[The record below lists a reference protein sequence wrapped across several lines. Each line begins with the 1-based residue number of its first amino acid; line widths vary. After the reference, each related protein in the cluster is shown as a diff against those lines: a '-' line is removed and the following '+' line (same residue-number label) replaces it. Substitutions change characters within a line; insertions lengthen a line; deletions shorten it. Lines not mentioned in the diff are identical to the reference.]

1 MEIFSALVDST
12 TSEEVLTLLSK
23 ELIQLGYVKEGYLEA
38 ILEREK
44 SYPTGLSFNDH
55 FQIAVPHANI
65 DLTEKEVMVVVKT
78 RNQTLQF
85 HKMDDPAKI
94 IGVNILF
101 LFAIKE
107 SKKYIQFLS
116 DFIEILKNVDFQKKI
131 KEYSPKKTVAL
142 LDEVL
147 PKYEFLY
154 KGFLI

>member
-12 TSEEVLTLLSK
+12 TSEEVLALLSK

-101 LFAIKE
+101 LFAIRNPKNIFNFFRILLR
-107 SKKYIQFLS
+107 SLKMSIFRRRLKSIHLKKL
-116 DFIEILKNVDFQKKI
+116 
-131 KEYSPKKTVAL
+131 
-142 LDEVL
+142 
-147 PKYEFLY
+147 
-154 KGFLI
+154 